1 MSDTVNNAD
10 IEDVLSSI
18 RRLVAD
24 DAPARQ
30 SAAEIPAAEPTSD
43 AQKPAARLL
52 LTEALRVDLDETVD
66 TAAATAPIE
75 QAVATAAAAEIEDNV
90 VAFFTADAKS
100 TASQVPPYEDQE
112 AEAALLSDADLSSVV
127 ADEVGPETSANSAE
141 DDNMFQEHVMDE
153 DALRELIGKLVR
165 EELQG
170 ELGERISR
178 NVRKLVRREIHRA
191 MASIDLD

>member
-30 SAAEIPAAEPTSD
+30 RAAETPAAEPTSE

-52 LTEALRVDLDETVD
+52 LTEALRMDLDEAVD

-75 QAVATAAAAEIEDNV
+75 HAVATAAAAEIEDNV
-90 VAFFTADAKS
+90 VAFFTGDAKS
-100 TASQVPPYEDQE
+100 TASQVSPYEDQE

-127 ADEVGPETSANSAE
+127 ADEVCAETSANSAE
-141 DDNMFQEHVMDE
+141 DNNMFQEHVMDE

>member
-30 SAAEIPAAEPTSD
+30 SAAETPAAEPTSE

-52 LTEALRVDLDETVD
+52 LTEALRVDPVD

-75 QAVATAAAAEIEDNV
+75 HAVATAAAAEIEDNV
-90 VAFFTADAKS
+90 VAFFTGDAKS

-127 ADEVGPETSANSAE
+127 ADEVCAETSANSAE

-153 DALRELIGKLVR
+153 NALRELIGKLVR

>member
-1 MSDTVNNAD
+1 MSDTVNKAD

-30 SAAEIPAAEPTSD
+30 IAAETPAVNTTSE
-43 AQKPAARLL
+43 AQKPAALLL
-52 LTEALRVDLDETVD
+52 LTEALRVDLDDAVD
-66 TAAATAPIE
+66 TAAATAPME
-75 QAVATAAAAEIEDNV
+75 EAVATAAAAEIEDNV
-90 VAFFTADAKS
+90 VAFFTGDAKS
-100 TASQVPPYEDQE
+100 PASQVPPYEDQE
-112 AEAALLSDADLSSVV
+112 AEAALLSDADLSSVM
-127 ADEVGPETSANSAE
+127 ADEVGPETSANSVE

-165 EELQG
+165 EELRG
-170 ELGERISR
+170 ELGEQISR
-178 NVRKLVRREIHRA
+178 NIRKLVRREIHRA

>member
-1 MSDTVNNAD
+1 MSDTVNKAD

-30 SAAEIPAAEPTSD
+30 IAAETPAVNTTSE
-43 AQKPAARLL
+43 AQKPAALLL
-52 LTEALRVDLDETVD
+52 LTEALRVDLDDAVD
-66 TAAATAPIE
+66 TAAATAPME
-75 QAVATAAAAEIEDNV
+75 EAVATAAAAEIEDNV
-90 VAFFTADAKS
+90 VAFFTGDAKS
-100 TASQVPPYEDQE
+100 PASQLPPYEDQE
-112 AEAALLSDADLSSVV
+112 AEAALLSDADLSSVM
-127 ADEVGPETSANSAE
+127 ADEVGPETSANSVE

-165 EELQG
+165 EELRG
-170 ELGERISR
+170 ELGEQISR
-178 NVRKLVRREIHRA
+178 NIRKLVRREIHRA

>member
-18 RRLVAD
+18 RRLVAH

-30 SAAEIPAAEPTSD
+30 SAAETPAANTTSE
-43 AQKPAARLL
+43 AQKPAALLL
-52 LTEALRVDLDETVD
+52 LTEALRVDLDDAVD
-66 TAAATAPIE
+66 TAAATAPME
-75 QAVATAAAAEIEDNV
+75 EAVATAAAAEIEDNV
-90 VAFFTADAKS
+90 VAFFTGDAKS
-100 TASQVPPYEDQE
+100 PASQVPPYEDQE

-127 ADEVGPETSANSAE
+127 ADEVGPETSANSVE

-170 ELGERISR
+170 ELGEQISR